1 MQENFCFDGASV
13 SENGSLSPADV
24 ERLLTDRSAEVRA
37 QTVEKIAG
45 SLTDQKF
52 SESERAEAEQIFR
65 LLVSDAEVMVRQT
78 LAETLKEL
86 PDLPH
91 DIAFTLANDISDVAT
106 PMLSFSEALSDDDL
120 AEIINSK
127 SEEHQTA
134 IAGRANVSEAISDKL
149 ADTGNETVVARLMEN
164 DTAKIS
170 EKTFEK
176 VIDKFGDSEK
186 VNAPMVHR
194 SNLPITVTERLVNMV
209 SDKLRE
215 HLVSH
220 HEMSPTTAT
229 DLILASREKTMIGL
243 LKDGTS
249 QDELKRLIDQLYDN
263 GRLTPTIILRALCV
277 GDIDFF
283 ETALAKGAE
292 ISVSNVH
299 ILVNDTSGEGLK
311 QLCKKLDIP
320 AGLVEMMRVA
330 VDVVSELE
338 YDGNPGDR
346 QRFRDYVIQRV
357 LTHFQD
363 RFDAE
368 NVDYLISKISNTD
381 SNAPEAA

>member
-1 MQENFCFDGASV
+1 M

-24 ERLLTDRSAEVRA
+24 ERLLTDRSAVARA
-37 QTVEKIAG
+37 ETVEKIAG
-45 SLTDQKF
+45 GLTGHSFTDK
-52 SESERAEAEQIFR
+52 ERQEAEQIFR
-65 LLVSDAEVMVRQT
+65 LLVSDAEVLVRQT
-78 LAETLKEL
+78 LAETLKSL
-86 PDLPH
+86 PELPH
-91 DIAFTLANDISDVAT
+91 DIAYSLANDISDVAT

-120 AEIINSK
+120 AEIISSK
-127 SEEHQTA
+127 SSEHQAA

-149 ADTGNETVVARLMEN
+149 ADTGNEDVVATLMQN

-176 VIDKFGDSEK
+176 VLDKFGESEK
-186 VNAPMVHR
+186 VNAPMAQR
-194 SNLPITVTERLVNMV
+194 SSLPITVTERLVSLV

-220 HEMSPTTAT
+220 HDMSPETAT

-243 LKDGTS
+243 LKEGTS
-249 QDELKRLIDQLYDN
+249 EGELVRLIDQLYEN

-283 ETALAKGAE
+283 EHALSKGAD

-299 ILVNDTSGEGLK
+299 MLVHDAGGEGLK
-311 QLCKKLDIP
+311 QLCKKLKIP
-320 AGLVEMMRVA
+320 AGLVEMIRVA
-330 VDVVSELE
+330 IDVVSELE
-338 YDGNPGDR
+338 YDGDPGDR
-346 QRFRDYVIQRV
+346 KRFRDHVIQRI
-357 LTHFQD
+357 LTHFED

-368 NVDYLISKISNTD
+368 NVDYLISKISSSD
-381 SNAPEAA
+381 SGKTEAA